1 MGVKMKLTGTRE
13 LFAALRKTDR
23 EYGTKLRKGLV
34 KAGSKLR
41 ADLKK
46 ATPVDTGALRASTV
60 SYVFGAGWNTQ
71 VWVGQGAEVQGFVDE
86 WGREKN
92 PYEYAVYRHEW
103 KIYEYRQWFDKVL
116 AASYGTVIDTITQE
130 MSK

>member
-1 MGVKMKLTGTRE
+1 MGVRMKLTGQKEFLT
-13 LFAALRKTDR
+13 ALRKTDR
-23 EYGTKLRKGLV
+23 QYGTAMRKGLV
-34 KAGSKLR
+34 KAGSQLR
-41 ADLKK
+41 AEIKK

-71 VWVGQGAEVQGFVDE
+71 VWVGQGAEVSGYYDE

-103 KIYEYRQWFDKVL
+103 KIYEYRQWFDRVL
-116 AASYGTVIDTITQE
+116 ASSYGTIIDTITQE